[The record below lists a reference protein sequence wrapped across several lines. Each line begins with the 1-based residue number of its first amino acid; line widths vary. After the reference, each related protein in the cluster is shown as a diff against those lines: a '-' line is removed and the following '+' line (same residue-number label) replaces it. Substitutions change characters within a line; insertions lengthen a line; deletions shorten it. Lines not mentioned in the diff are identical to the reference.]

1 DFKPHNVV
9 LQCQEFPG
17 SHTAEALAAA
27 FREMFRSWGIPI
39 EKVVDSSLAVVVV
52 CNDHRFPFLLLCHSW
67 VPVFAAEEEH
77 VPPPFGNVAHRCGVL
92 DVIPSIK
99 ALTRLLETTAE
110 TDHGV
115 KTSKATLLEAIQR
128 LFGDICSQRLYAI
141 ATLLDPR
148 YKDRYFPDALKPQ
161 LPVLLLGI
169 LATRSDSSP
178 EQQEKRSEASGS
190 EPPEKLPRA
199 GTLQA
204 MYEELLDGD
213 VEHGAGSNNS
223 SQYASQMNLY
233 LSEPL
238 LPRSGQPLAFWQDN
252 KSHFPAL
259 AEAARAYLS
268 SPCTSVDSERLF
280 STAANVVDEK
290 RNRLTSKNAE
300 ILIFINKNLPLMR
313 MK

>member
-1 DFKPHNVV
+1 
-9 LQCQEFPG
+9 
-17 SHTAEALAAA
+17 
-27 FREMFRSWGIPI
+27 M
-39 EKVVDSSLAVVVV
+39 SSLLT
-52 CNDHRFPFLLLCHSW
+52 PFEELTQQISSSTAS
-67 VPVFAAEEEH
+67 AA
-77 VPPPFGNVAHRCGVL
+77 
-92 DVIPSIK
+92 DVIPSIR
-99 ALTRLLETTAE
+99 ALTRLIETTAE

-128 LFGDICSQRLYAI
+128 RFGDICSQCLYAI

-161 LPVLLLGI
+161 LRVLLLDI
-169 LATRSDSSP
+169 LDTRSDSSP
-178 EQQEKRSEASGS
+178 EQHEKRSEASGS

-213 VEHGAGSNNS
+213 VEHGAGSNDS

-252 KSHFPAL
+252 KSRFPAL

-268 SPCTSVDSERLF
+268 APCTSVDSERLF
-280 STAANVVDEK
+280 STAANVGDEK

-300 ILIFINKNLPLMR
+300 MLIFINKNLPLMR